1 MAILHRE
8 IQFLTRFHFMNNFV
22 IGQISKIRLTVFSK
36 SILATQWNRFEL
48 DTTLHYKNQLFSH
61 IY

>member
-61 IY
+61 MY